1 MKAHL
6 LVISIIFL
14 SLSAM
19 AQTGSITGRIQSDK
33 GQPLPFV
40 SVGLKGTSFGS
51 ATGDE
56 GKFRRGNVP
65 AGNHMLVVTSIG
77 YNSVSQAVT
86 VYPNETTSVEILLT
100 ESTEQ
105 LQAVEI
111 TGRKERTY
119 KNTWSFSGTKTETPL
134 RYVPQAI
141 SYVTKEVMDDQQA
154 FKTSDV
160 LKNLSGVNVF
170 SFYNNDFSLRGFRAS
185 NALINGLRD
194 PTNSWSQSLLP
205 NVERL
210 EVIKGP

>member
-1 MKAHL
+1 RHL
-6 LVISIIFL
+6 PRTTLFAYTTLFRS
-14 SLSAM
+14 
-19 AQTGSITGRIQSDK
+19 
-33 GQPLPFV
+33 
-40 SVGLKGTSFGS
+40 GS
-51 ATGDE
+51 ATDQD
-56 GKFRRGNVP
+56 GKFLIDNVP
-65 AGNHMLVVTSIG
+65 AGNHTLVVSSVG
-77 YNSVSQAVT
+77 YGKVTRSVT
-86 VYPNETTSVEILLT
+86 VIAGQATSVDIRLV
-100 ESTEQ
+100 ESIEQ

-119 KNTWSFSGTKTETPL
+119 KNTSSFSGTKTETPL
-134 RYVPQAI
+134 RYVPLAI
-141 SYVTKEVMDDQQA
+141 SYDTNEVMDDQQA
-154 FKTSDV
+154 FKTSYV